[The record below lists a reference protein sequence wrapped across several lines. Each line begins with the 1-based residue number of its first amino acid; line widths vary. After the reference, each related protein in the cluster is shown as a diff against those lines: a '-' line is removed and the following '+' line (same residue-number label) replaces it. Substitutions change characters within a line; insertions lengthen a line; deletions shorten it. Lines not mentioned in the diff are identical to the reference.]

1 MELYRVLLVD
11 DEEDIREGISRKM
24 DWLGLGFS
32 LVGEAANGQDALELA
47 ESLRPDVILT
57 DIKMPFMD
65 GLELCRILTD
75 RLPAAR
81 FVVFS
86 GFDAFEYAKQAIQ
99 MNVVEY
105 ILKPINADELSA
117 VLRRLKD
124 QLDRERAER
133 RNVELLRSRYTENLP
148 VLRELFYAN
157 LLDGHIEPGTER
169 ERAAHL
175 DIDLQGEEWAVG
187 LAYIGSDRRDA
198 LSTLS
203 VQKLLEESL
212 TADRC
217 RLTLY
222 NDWVAVIVSLT
233 ESFTIYDLIRVLDRV
248 CTLAASYLGLTLTV
262 GVGAPC
268 KELSGMA
275 RSAAEARTA
284 LEYRSMVGRGQVI
297 YIGDLEPDGGQVL
310 TFEEADERTLTA
322 AVRLG
327 GGGSGGQDPG
337 GEPLR
342 RTVQPVPYGTGDAPD
357 ENDPALRR
365 GRGGGF
371 RHGLFLTHSG
381 LRAAQSGGTGGLV
394 CGALS
399 AAPHADPPPS
409 DGFGGTDGGSG
420 QGVYPAALRGERP
433 VGGKAVRVSA
443 FELHLFFHA
452 VQAGNGDQL
461 HSLCYHGAD
470 GGGCGSDPRHRG
482 ENVSHCP
489 AVRL

>member
-1 MELYRVLLVD
+1 MAEKNLYTVIVAD
-11 DEEDIREGISRKM
+11 DEDELREAVCTMIP
-24 DWLGLGFS
+24 WEALGFH
-32 LVGEAANGQDALELA
+32 LVGSASNGLDALELV
-47 ESLRPDVILT
+47 EQLEPDLLLT
-57 DIKMPFMD
+57 DIRMPFIT
-65 GLELCRILTD
+65 GIELARQVREI
-75 RLPAAR
+75 RPAMHIA
-81 FVVFS
+81 FLS
-86 GFDAFEYAKQAIQ
+86 GYDEFEYAKQAIQ

-117 VLRRLKD
+117 VLRRLKE

-133 RNVELLRSRYTENLP
+133 RNVELLRSRYMENLP
-148 VLRELFYAN
+148 ILRELFYAN

-169 ERAAHL
+169 ERAARL

-297 YIGDLEPDGGQVL
+297 YIGDLEPDTGESDSTIRWSTEVESTKVSYTDINHDGILELPSAYALPDPNNVGTAPNFWAIRWWQYDINGVSHLVYTTYHNSRDGWYFVL
-310 TFEEADERTLTA
+310 PEAWSGKVTLSRSDLA
-322 AVRLG
+322 G
-327 GGGSGGQDPG
+327 GGERAVIFSYWEGSAD
-337 GEPLR
+337 
-342 RTVQPVPYGTGDAPD
+342 TAPVPFLVIYKLTGDNRVMRANMADRFLLPNTGEEKETIYAARLIESGWDCGLD
-357 ENDPALRR
+357 EEGVKANFALI
-365 GRGGGF
+365 
-371 RHGLFLTHSG
+371 T
-381 LRAAQSGGTGGLV
+381 
-394 CGALS
+394 
-399 AAPHADPPPS
+399 S
-409 DGFGGTDGGSG
+409 D
-420 QGVYPAALRGERP
+420 
-433 VGGKAVRVSA
+433 
-443 FELHLFFHA
+443 
-452 VQAGNGDQL
+452 
-461 HSLCYHGAD
+461 
-470 GGGCGSDPRHRG
+470 
-482 ENVSHCP
+482 
-489 AVRL
+489 

>member
-133 RNVELLRSRYTENLP
+133 RNVELLRSRYMENLP
-148 VLRELFYAN
+148 ILRELFYAN
-157 LLDGHIEPGTER
+157 LLDGRIEPGTER

-203 VQKLLEESL
+203 IQNLLEETL

-217 RLTLY
+217 KLSLY

-297 YIGDLEPDGGQVL
+297 YIGDLEPDTGESDSTIRWSTEVESTKVSYTDINHDGILELPSAYALPDPNNVGTAPNFWAIRWWQYDINGVSHLVYTTYHNSRDGWYFVL
-310 TFEEADERTLTA
+310 PEAWSGKVTLSRSDLA
-322 AVRLG
+322 G
-327 GGGSGGQDPG
+327 GGERAVIFSYWEGSAD
-337 GEPLR
+337 
-342 RTVQPVPYGTGDAPD
+342 TAPVPFLVIYKLTGDNRVMRANMADRFLLPNTGEEKETIYAARLIESGWDCGLD
-357 ENDPALRR
+357 EEGVKANFALI
-365 GRGGGF
+365 
-371 RHGLFLTHSG
+371 T
-381 LRAAQSGGTGGLV
+381 
-394 CGALS
+394 
-399 AAPHADPPPS
+399 S
-409 DGFGGTDGGSG
+409 D
-420 QGVYPAALRGERP
+420 
-433 VGGKAVRVSA
+433 
-443 FELHLFFHA
+443 
-452 VQAGNGDQL
+452 
-461 HSLCYHGAD
+461 
-470 GGGCGSDPRHRG
+470 
-482 ENVSHCP
+482 
-489 AVRL
+489 